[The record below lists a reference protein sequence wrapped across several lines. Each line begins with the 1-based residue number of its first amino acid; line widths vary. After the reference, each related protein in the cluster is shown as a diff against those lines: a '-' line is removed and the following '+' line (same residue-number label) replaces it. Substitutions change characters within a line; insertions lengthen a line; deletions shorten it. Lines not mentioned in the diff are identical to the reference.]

1 MRINFPVDRK
11 LMNVAMR
18 ATGLSKQREV
28 IELGLRMLL
37 RIRQQDEIRRLRG
50 QRNWKGDLEAMR
62 VDK

>member
-11 LMNVAMR
+11 LMNAAMR